1 MNPLDFIILMI
12 AFLFV
17 AIIGVWLAKGT
28 EDFVNYKNEQY
39 RQEQLRKSFERN
51 KKNAHL

>member
-12 AFLFV
+12 AFCFV
-17 AIIGVWLAKGT
+17 LILGLWLMKGT

-51 KKNAHL
+51 KKNERL